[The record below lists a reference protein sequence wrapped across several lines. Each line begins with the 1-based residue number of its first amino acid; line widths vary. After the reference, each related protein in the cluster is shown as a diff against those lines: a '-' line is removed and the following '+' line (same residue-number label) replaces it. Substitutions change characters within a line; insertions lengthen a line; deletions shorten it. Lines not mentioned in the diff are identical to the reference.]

1 MGAKNINLL
10 LKLRECIYSC
20 ALKTVVAFFEESV
33 HSSSGAIGG
42 MTVVTAVMKED
53 ASMNRVNSTSL
64 LVRMGAA
71 FPKPTSVMGIMTVV
85 MNLMSWNISV
95 VHQKQPAPPI
105 ILNVTMETALS
116 WLKSAIVWMI
126 A

>member
-1 MGAKNINLL
+1 MYLSICPGDSDCLL
-10 LKLRECIYSC
+10 I
-20 ALKTVVAFFEESV
+20 FEESV
-33 HSSSGAIGG
+33 HSSGVIGG

-53 ASMNRVNSTSL
+53 VSMNRVNSTSL
-64 LVRMGAA
+64 PVRMGAA
-71 FPKPTSVMGIMTVV
+71 FPKPTSVMGITTVV

-95 VHQKQPAPPI
+95 VHQKPPALPI

-116 WLKSAIVWMI
+116 WLKSAIGWMI